1 MGMGESL
8 CSWVY
13 PHFTLLS
20 QGYGL
25 VSVVGK
31 KGDGEMSISP
41 GVPVQRGGE
50 ESFKEG
56 KDQTREDLG
65 HLILGQW
72 LWLEENGIKNVG
84 KMRKDGNMTEGRRAT
99 S

>member
-1 MGMGESL
+1 MGMWESL

-31 KGDGEMSISP
+31 KGDGEMPISP
-41 GVPVQRGGE
+41 GVPVRRGGE

-65 HLILGQW
+65 HLVLGQW
-72 LWLEENGIKNVG
+72 LWTRG
-84 KMRKDGNMTEGRRAT
+84 KWGSPAE
-99 S
+99 